1 MTALTIPDTAASTPF
16 SNELQI
22 GIIRRKRCWIR
33 GRSASN
39 ESPRPI
45 QYKKDTYSSP
55 FACNAFA
62 LSADVRKRHF
72 DELGP
77 TLLKLKKSTRE
88 LADGYEFEFP
98 ADNHTYQLLTEW
110 ISQERLC
117 CPFFNIE
124 LRLESESG
132 PMWLRLTG
140 QTGVKEFIK
149 ADAPAWV
156 NS

>member
-1 MTALTIPDTAASTPF
+1 MNMLFFGALGLITIWFGAITVSAGQHQTF
-16 SNELQI
+16 
-22 GIIRRKRCWIR
+22 
-33 GRSASN
+33 RSGEIEHA
-39 ESPRPI
+39 
-45 QYKKDTYSSP
+45 SP

-62 LSADVRKRHF
+62 LSAEVRKRHF

-77 TLLKLKKSTRE
+77 ALLKLKKATRE

-98 ADNHTYQLLTEW
+98 ADNRTYQLLTEW
-110 ISQERLC
+110 MFQERLC

-124 LRLESESG
+124 LRLESEAG
-132 PMWLRLTG
+132 PIWLRLTG
-140 QTGVKEFIK
+140 QTGTKEFIK